1 MPGTNTLTLAYYG
14 NPQITAVK
22 SFIVQAPG
30 LPSVTKETSFDDVVT
45 CPVRV
50 VDEEL
55 VQAEVPEQE
64 IGPHFRWKYCETFYD
79 RIYEL

>member
-1 MPGTNTLTLAYYG
+1 
-14 NPQITAVK
+14 
-22 SFIVQAPG
+22 
-30 LPSVTKETSFDDVVT
+30 VTKETSFDDVVT

-79 RIYEL
+79 RNLRVIALRALTLAGISILA